1 MQKEVLLL
9 LLLFVVMGGGGG
21 DSLMSLKFCSVVNVM
36 HKFKVFL
43 SSLLSFH
50 GFCHPA
56 ALGRT
61 KTIWSL
67 NDTEGPSGK

>member
-9 LLLFVVMGGGGG
+9 LLFVVMGGG